1 MKRRSVAVL
10 DVRSSEVTILLGER
24 GVNHTFVF
32 KASKTEPYDGY
43 EDGAFYDTANL
54 KEAILRALSSV
65 EQTCGERVNRI
76 YVGVPGEFTE
86 VVPKEQDIGFPSA
99 RRIGPKELNM
109 LFESGREER
118 EGARFMRAA
127 SMIYVTADNRRV
139 VNPAGLVTT
148 GLSAALT
155 YFYCKD
161 YFAEVIGDI
170 FAGCGVTDV
179 RYIPAEYAEAIYLI
193 PSETRDEY
201 ALFLDAG
208 NLSSTVC
215 VVLGNGIL
223 AQRTFWAG
231 KGQIA
236 VRLMQRFGLPYDA
249 ALALLSK
256 ANLFRRSESP
266 DTEFNFRNHSY
277 EIDSDAL
284 IEEIKCGLDDIC
296 EAVSAFLEE
305 CRGKELDYKP
315 LYVTGEGLCDIRG
328 ALEHVSKRLNRV
340 SEQLAPNLPY
350 YNKPAVSARI
360 ALADMAYEDNRK
372 SGFLYRL
379 LNGFGG

>member
-284 IEEIKCGLDDIC
+284 IEEIKCGLEDI
-296 EAVSAFLEE
+296 
-305 CRGKELDYKP
+305 
-315 LYVTGEGLCDIRG
+315 
-328 ALEHVSKRLNRV
+328 
-340 SEQLAPNLPY
+340 
-350 YNKPAVSARI
+350 
-360 ALADMAYEDNRK
+360 
-372 SGFLYRL
+372 
-379 LNGFGG
+379 

>member
-10 DVRSSEVTILLGER
+10 DVRSAEVTVLLGER

-43 EDGAFYDTANL
+43 EDGAFYDTSNL
-54 KEAILRALSSV
+54 KEAVSRALASV
-65 EQTCGERVNRI
+65 EQTCGERVSRI
-76 YVGVPGEFTE
+76 FVGVPGEFTE
-86 VVPKEQDIGFPSA
+86 VVPKERDIGFPSA
-99 RRIGPKELNM
+99 RRIGQRELNM
-109 LFESGREER
+109 LFESGREEL
-118 EGARFMRAA
+118 EGATFMRAA

-139 VNPAGLVTT
+139 VNPVGLVTS

-161 YFAEVIGDI
+161 YFRETVGGILTDCGVAEVH
-170 FAGCGVTDV
+170 
-179 RYIPAEYAEAIYLI
+179 YIPAEYSQAMYLI
-193 PSETRDEY
+193 SSETRDEY
-201 ALFLDAG
+201 ALFLDVG
-208 NLSSTVC
+208 SLSSTVC

-223 AQRTFWAG
+223 AQQTFWAG

-236 VRLMQRFGLPYDA
+236 VRLMERFSLPYDA
-249 ALALLSK
+249 AVALLAK
-256 ANLFRRSESP
+256 ANLFRRSETP

-277 EIDSDAL
+277 EVDSDAL
-284 IEEIKCGLDDIC
+284 IDEIKCGLDEIC
-296 EAVSAFLEE
+296 EGVSAFLEE

-315 LYVTGEGLCDIRG
+315 LYVTGEGLCEIRG

-340 SEQLAPNLPY
+340 SEQVAPNLPY
-350 YNKPAVSARI
+350 YNKPSVSSRI